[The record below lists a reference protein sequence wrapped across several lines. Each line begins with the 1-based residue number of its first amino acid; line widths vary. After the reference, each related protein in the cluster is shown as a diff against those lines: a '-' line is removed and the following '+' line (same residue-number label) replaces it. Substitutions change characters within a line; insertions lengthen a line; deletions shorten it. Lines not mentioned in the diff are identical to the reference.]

1 MNLGNLCGA
10 QAKTVMHHSEAN
22 SALLCGVQAE
32 IVKAHGLVGLNQ
44 LLLSGTPS
52 GKAAGA
58 ALVAR
63 LAPSP
68 AFARTDAR
76 GPLLVSLAAAV
87 AQPSAATRVAAA
99 GARLPCCL

>member
-1 MNLGNLCGA
+1 VAAVL
-10 QAKTVMHHSEAN
+10 QS
-22 SALLCGVQAE
+22 E

-63 LAPSP
+63 LAPSSVFQR
-68 AFARTDAR
+68 AESR
-76 GPLLVSLAAAV
+76 GPLLTSLAAAV
-87 AQPSAATRVAAA
+87 GLPSPATRIAAA
-99 GARLPCCL
+99 GEVLFSL

>member
-1 MNLGNLCGA
+1 M
-10 QAKTVMHHSEAN
+10 QS
-22 SALLCGVQAE
+22 E

-68 AFARTDAR
+68 AFIKADTRL
-76 GPLLVSLAAAV
+76 PLLTSLAAAV
-87 AQPSAATRVAAA
+87 GLPATHTRIAAA
-99 GARLPCCL
+99 GSLGNSRLPAPMWLPSLADLGMLLV

>member
-1 MNLGNLCGA
+1 MRLCGWGA
-10 QAKTVMHHSEAN
+10 
-22 SALLCGVQAE
+22 QAE

-52 GKAAGA
+52 GRAAGA

-68 AFARTDAR
+68 AFARADAR
-76 GPLLVSLAAAV
+76 GPLLTSLAAV
-87 AQPSAATRVAAA
+87 ISQPAAATRVAAA
-99 GARLPCCL
+99 GAPLDSAHPGFCANAETVPERHIGCVTL

>member
-1 MNLGNLCGA
+1 M
-10 QAKTVMHHSEAN
+10 
-22 SALLCGVQAE
+22 
-32 IVKAHGLVGLNQ
+32 KAHGLVGLNQ

-68 AFARTDAR
+68 AFIKADTRL
-76 GPLLVSLAAAV
+76 PLLTSLAAAV
-87 AQPSAATRVAAA
+87 GLPATHTRIAAA
-99 GARLPCCL
+99 GSLGNSRLPAPMWLPSLADLGMLLV